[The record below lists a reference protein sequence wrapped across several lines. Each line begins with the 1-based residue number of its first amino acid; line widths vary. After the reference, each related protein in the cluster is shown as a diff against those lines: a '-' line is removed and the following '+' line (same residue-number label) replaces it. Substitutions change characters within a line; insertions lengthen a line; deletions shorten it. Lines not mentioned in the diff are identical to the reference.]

1 MSPIKKAAVVM
12 GSQKK
17 LAEAIGVTPGR
28 VWQWIHQPEL
38 PRNRIAPDKC
48 NLIER
53 ATNGQVRREQLRPD
67 IFGPVEYGKTI
78 IGNVV

>member
-1 MSPIKKAAVVM
+1 MSPIEKAAVVM

-38 PRNRIAPDKC
+38 SRNRIAPDKC
-48 NLIER
+48 NLIEK

-67 IFGPVEYGKTI
+67 IFAPVSYGETI
-78 IGNVV
+78 SEGVA